1 MLFNSLQYGF
11 FLVAVVTAYYAL
23 RRRSQNLLLLVA
35 SYVFYGF
42 WDWRFLGLIVVS
54 TVVDF
59 GTGQWIQR
67 ARTVEK
73 PGWARMAVSL
83 SLMTNLGILGFFKYF
98 NFFVDSA
105 VSLLDGLGLSASG
118 TTLNVI
124 LPVGISFYT
133 FQTLSYTID
142 IYRGN
147 LEPTRN
153 MLDFALFVAFF
164 PQLVAG
170 PIERATHLLPQI
182 QMQRVVTSG
191 LFSKGL
197 YLIGVGLVRK
207 VLIADVAGVI
217 ADRYFQEPT
226 AYSSVELMAGLLLY
240 SIQIY
245 GDFAGYSNIAR
256 GSAMLLGFDLMRN
269 FHHPYFARN
278 VADFWRRWHISLST
292 WLRDYL
298 YITLGGSRQGK
309 MRTYVNLAVTMLL
322 GGLWHGASW
331 NFVLWGGLHG
341 TYLAVHR
348 AFIQGRREAGGLATK
363 ALSMAFTFTLVSFTW
378 LPFRLQEPSAVFDY
392 LRGVFAFSADGF
404 GSLVVVAVLY
414 GLILLVDIPQ
424 AVTDD
429 EYWLLQWR
437 LVPRLAMTGAT
448 IVAIVLAAGGQAA
461 PFIYFQF

>member
-1 MLFNSLQYGF
+1 MMSDGQNPLFTEEEQKQLNAKTSLQATLGYFEDYMRDEGF
-11 FLVAVVTAYYAL
+11 SLNTVKAF
-23 RRRSQNLLLLVA
+23 A
-35 SYVFYGF
+35 S
-42 WDWRFLGLIVVS
+42 D
-54 TVVDF
+54 
-59 GTGQWIQR
+59 
-67 ARTVEK
+67 
-73 PGWARMAVSL
+73 
-83 SLMTNLGILGFFKYF
+83 
-98 NFFVDSA
+98 
-105 VSLLDGLGLSASG
+105 
-118 TTLNVI
+118 
-124 LPVGISFYT
+124 
-133 FQTLSYTID
+133 
-142 IYRGN
+142 
-147 LEPTRN
+147 
-153 MLDFALFVAFF
+153 
-164 PQLVAG
+164 
-170 PIERATHLLPQI
+170 
-182 QMQRVVTSG
+182 
-191 LFSKGL
+191 
-197 YLIGVGLVRK
+197 VR
-207 VLIADVAGVI
+207 
-217 ADRYFQEPT
+217 
-226 AYSSVELMAGLLLY
+226 
-240 SIQIY
+240 
-245 GDFAGYSNIAR
+245 
-256 GSAMLLGFDLMRN
+256 LLGFRLPVN
-269 FHHPYFARN
+269 FRAPYTARTMS
-278 VADFWRRWHISLST
+278 DFWRRWHISLST